1 MHELSIAMSILDA
14 AEEEAENHGGGR
26 VAAIYLKIG
35 SLSGVAPDAL
45 LAAYELARENTGM
58 SDCRLVI
65 EEVQGPDLLVSA
77 LELAS

>member
-14 AEEEAENHGGGR
+14 AEEEAENHGGAR

-35 SLSGVAPDAL
+35 SLSGVVPDAL
-45 LAAYELARENTGM
+45 LAAYELARENTDM

-77 LELAS
+77 LELSS

>member
-26 VAAIYLKIG
+26 ISAIYLKIG
-35 SLSGVAPDAL
+35 ALSGVVPDAL
-45 LAAYELARENTGM
+45 TAAYELARENTGL

-77 LELAS
+77 LEFSQ